1 VFSQPTTCPPPLVQ
15 SVLFASSANIRWWVP
30 KHVLMCV
37 SSLVFG
43 SYTWRWRLALL
54 TGNSFADGWL
64 DPSLQKSGLADGR
77 TAEVIQTRPFSSNI
91 GLCTLFLL
99 VQMTSSPQY
108 GEGCGIAGLVGG
120 VLGSRTVNG
129 TLLSV
134 WRTGSS
140 TGR

>member
-1 VFSQPTTCPPPLVQ
+1 VAGISD
-15 SVLFASSANIRWWVP
+15 
-30 KHVLMCV
+30 
-37 SSLVFG
+37 
-43 SYTWRWRLALL
+43 
-54 TGNSFADGWL
+54 GNSFADGWL

-108 GEGCGIAGLVGG
+108 GEGFSIAGLVGG